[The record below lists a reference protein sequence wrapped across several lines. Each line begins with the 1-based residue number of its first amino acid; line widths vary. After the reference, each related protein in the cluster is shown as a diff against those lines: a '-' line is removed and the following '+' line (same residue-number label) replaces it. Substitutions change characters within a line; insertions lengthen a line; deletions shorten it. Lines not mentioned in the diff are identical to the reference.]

1 MLQFSQDFLSI
12 KYFAAQQQPSLIWHV
27 PALEIFPCITLVIL
41 SAEQNVKQN
50 VYNANTPVYCC

>member
-27 PALEIFPCITLVIL
+27 PALEIFPCMTLLIL
-41 SAEQNVKQN
+41 STEHVKMCQR
-50 VYNANTPVYCC
+50 